1 MSLPNPYLKLPS
13 KYKQQIDNPHFDK
26 HGINLHFRMCVSAP
40 SGSGKTSFVY
50 NLLHIMDATFDKIY
64 IITANKDEALYNHLE
79 DKSKGRIIISEGLS
93 SIPDMDTFKKDT
105 DQYLIIFDDL
115 VNKKDQS
122 KIINFFIRCRKVSCS
137 AIYISQSYFDIPS
150 IIRKQVNYSVFLKL
164 GNVRELKMIMRDN
177 SMGDIEQ
184 LRRMFEF
191 ATNEKF
197 QVLIIDKESDNP
209 KRKFRQNYLNY
220 LDPKDFASAT

>member
-1 MSLPNPYLKLPS
+1 MSLPNPYDKLPS
-13 KYKQQIDNPHFDK
+13 KYKTKTDNPNFDK

-50 NLLHIMDATFDKIY
+50 NLLHIMDNTFDKIF
-64 IITANKDEALYNHLE
+64 IITSNKDEALYNHLE
-79 DKSKGRIIISEGLS
+79 DKSKGRIIITEGLS
-93 SIPDMDTFKKDT
+93 SIPDMDTFKKET
-105 DQYLIIFDDL
+105 DQTLIIFDDL
-115 VNKKDQS
+115 VSKKNQTP
-122 KIINFFIRCRKVSCS
+122 IINFFLRCRKVATS

-150 IIRKQVNYSVFLKL
+150 IIRKNVSYSVFLKL
-164 GNVRELKMIMRDN
+164 GNVRELKTIMRDN
-177 SMGDIEQ
+177 SMDDIEI

-220 LDPKDFASAT
+220 LDPMDFASAT